1 MVGALLA
8 DYLGERRFYRME
20 RYSVFFF
27 TESASA
33 IVFNS
38 RNPKRHKASVNLQI
52 RLSDLIRASRTEF
65 PPKRFN
71 PEQQRPCL
79 KSTESVKAASVHVFF
94 SKAYK
99 FATDVHLVSHAH
111 VK

>member
-8 DYLGERRFYRME
+8 DYLGERKFHPME
-20 RYSVFFF
+20 RYSVVFFFCFFF

-52 RLSDLIRASRTEF
+52 RISDLIRASRTEF

-71 PEQQRPCL
+71 PEQQHPCL
-79 KSTESVKAASVHVFF
+79 KSTES
-94 SKAYK
+94 
-99 FATDVHLVSHAH
+99 
-111 VK
+111 